1 MKPNKSLFLVCIMA
15 TLSIACGK
23 KGNGAKGATDLGSVD
38 NITNNPAISVEEVDF
53 IQSFNN
59 FEFDGETSLETFSVS
74 RGSEKIEY
82 TDSDKIKFDLLWSK
96 KTRNFLADHFGRDR
110 SEMSHDLADQLCE
123 PRVRIVRDGE
133 NKVAELESALSH
145 CSIEGD
151 APAQVQLRS
160 FIPTT
165 IGHKYKLALKYKMKS
180 FQDMTDKSY
189 RNLVVHFGGKRQ
201 KYDPV
206 FEEYVEIEFEIIA
219 TSKFSKLIFIDNGKA
234 DGHGVLIDDIK
245 IKDLG
250 EVDNYG
256 ACLENYKLNSKGFK
270 KCVRGELPS
279 DIACSF
285 ESSAD
290 AIVKF
295 KKGKNVTNQRADT
308 SNIFTVEA
316 PRRGNIN
323 FLSLGLG
330 GRANIS
336 CAIENTPALFNVFG
350 KTLSLREIS
359 WNNVSMSNYLE
370 VAEVRI
376 KLLNCLD
383 DSLNKTIKLGRV
395 GTLEFFEYEFI
406 QDDKGR
412 SYEGCKMSSVT
423 IKDVTPNGPSY
434 DGFDINSFE
443 FF

>member
-1 MKPNKSLFLVCIMA
+1 MKPNKSLFLICIMA
-15 TLSIACGK
+15 TLSVACGK
-23 KGNGAKGATDLGSVD
+23 KGNGAKGAADLGSVD

-59 FEFDGETSLETFSVS
+59 FEFDGETSLETFSLS

-82 TDSDKIKFDLLWSK
+82 TDSNKIKFDLLWSK

-219 TSKFSKLIFIDNGKA
+219 TSKF
-234 DGHGVLIDDIK
+234 
-245 IKDLG
+245 
-250 EVDNYG
+250 
-256 ACLENYKLNSKGFK
+256 
-270 KCVRGELPS
+270 
-279 DIACSF
+279 
-285 ESSAD
+285 
-290 AIVKF
+290 
-295 KKGKNVTNQRADT
+295 
-308 SNIFTVEA
+308 
-316 PRRGNIN
+316 
-323 FLSLGLG
+323 
-330 GRANIS
+330 
-336 CAIENTPALFNVFG
+336 
-350 KTLSLREIS
+350 
-359 WNNVSMSNYLE
+359 
-370 VAEVRI
+370 
-376 KLLNCLD
+376 
-383 DSLNKTIKLGRV
+383 
-395 GTLEFFEYEFI
+395 
-406 QDDKGR
+406 
-412 SYEGCKMSSVT
+412 
-423 IKDVTPNGPSY
+423 
-434 DGFDINSFE
+434 
-443 FF
+443 